1 MNINLFSVLL
11 YNYEFLTVQNMAKH
25 GYIAILH
32 EQHIILYA
40 YHYK

>member
-1 MNINLFSVLL
+1 MNIKLVLVL
-11 YNYEFLTVQNMAKH
+11 RYNYKFITVQNMAKH